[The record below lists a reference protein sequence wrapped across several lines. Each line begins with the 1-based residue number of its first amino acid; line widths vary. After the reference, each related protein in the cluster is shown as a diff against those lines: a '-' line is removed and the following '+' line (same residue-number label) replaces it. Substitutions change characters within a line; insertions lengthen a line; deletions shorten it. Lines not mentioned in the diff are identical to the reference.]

1 MSMYIN
7 ELKLK
12 RVAHNLVA
20 VSITTL
26 RSLLI
31 LRRKLAITDCT
42 GIFDFRLTPFSVNRH
57 FFEELNA
64 NRNWIHNAFKQKCD
78 ILPNHTDIHT
88 VGPNQNF
95 FLWQGACIKQ
105 VSVKKGLHSINYFSS
120 LHIKEYEQG
129 KQNLQCSRLYKENG
143 RDIYVA

>member
-26 RSLLI
+26 RSLLS
-31 LRRKLAITDCT
+31 LRRKLKITDCT
-42 GIFDFRLTPFSVNRH
+42 EIFDFRLTPFSVNRH

-64 NRNWIHNAFKQKCD
+64 NRNWIHNAFLFIWLEPDKQKCD
-78 ILPNHTDIHT
+78 ILPNHTDAHT

-95 FLWQGACIKQ
+95 FMTRSLYKAG
-105 VSVKKGLHSINYFSS
+105 VRKKGFAFDELLFFS
-120 LHIKEYEQG
+120 
-129 KQNLQCSRLYKENG
+129 
-143 RDIYVA
+143 A

>member
-64 NRNWIHNAFKQKCD
+64 NRNEYTMHFCLSESSQINRNAIFYQT
-78 ILPNHTDIHT
+78 I
-88 VGPNQNF
+88 Q
-95 FLWQGACIKQ
+95 
-105 VSVKKGLHSINYFSS
+105 
-120 LHIKEYEQG
+120 
-129 KQNLQCSRLYKENG
+129 
-143 RDIYVA
+143 IYTL